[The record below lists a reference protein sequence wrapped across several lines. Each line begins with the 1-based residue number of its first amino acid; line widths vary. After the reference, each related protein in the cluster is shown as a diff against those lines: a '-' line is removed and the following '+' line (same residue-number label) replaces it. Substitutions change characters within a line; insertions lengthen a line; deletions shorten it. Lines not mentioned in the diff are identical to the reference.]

1 MDDWRKK
8 LKQNGVYYEGWVDDA
23 EQVLS
28 IHKQATVTSYGTRRS
43 STTQAAPDKDTENC
57 CPNKSV
63 NKVNS

>member
-28 IHKQATVTSYGTRRS
+28 IHKQATVT
-43 STTQAAPDKDTENC
+43 
-57 CPNKSV
+57 
-63 NKVNS
+63 